1 MPTALFSVYDKGGV
15 TQFAKALNG
24 LGWKLLASGG
34 TAKAIA
40 DANISVTDIAGIV
53 GEPILGHRVVTLSRE
68 IHAGLL
74 AQNNAKDRAEL
85 DQLGIEFIDL
95 VYINLYPLMKTMA
108 DPNATFEML
117 TEQTDIG
124 GPAMLRSA
132 AKGGRL
138 VVVDAEDIPNVLI
151 HLKSNQG
158 MLGNSTE
165 IARRLAEKA
174 ERTVAAY
181 GIASAV
187 KFADGNLHTERI
199 LRTAYQQLT
208 GQELLVRFQRAH

>member
-1 MPTALFSVYDKGGV
+1 MPTALFSAYDKEGV
-15 TQFAKALNG
+15 VLFAKALNA

-40 DANISVTDIAGIV
+40 DANIPVTDIAGIV
-53 GEPILGHRVVTLSRE
+53 GEPILDHRVVTLSRE

-85 DQLGIEFIDL
+85 GRLGIEFIDL
-95 VYINLYPLMKTMA
+95 VYINLYPLVKTIA

-117 TEQTDIG
+117 TKQTDIG

-138 VVVDAEDIPNVLI
+138 VVVDAEDIRNVLMY
-151 HLKSNQG
+151 LKSNQG
-158 MLGNSTE
+158 MLGNNTE
-165 IARRLAEKA
+165 ITRRLAEKA

-181 GIASAV
+181 SIASAI

-208 GQELLVRFQRAH
+208 GEELLVRFQRAH